1 MPDQQPELYMN
12 FSNSNL
18 EAADQRLPYQLQN
31 FSQSQ
36 NLSKMKKEPMTYVS
50 SPDPTPTI

>member
-1 MPDQQPELYMN
+1 MN